1 MRSLRILLI
10 ALLVGIAGYAPPAL
24 SVPQSINY
32 QGSLTDSAGMRLDT
46 TVNITFAIFS
56 AASGGTNLWTETHPS
71 VTVTDG
77 LFHVQLGSI
86 TALTDLFSANRWLG
100 ITVGNDTEMTPRQ
113 QIVSVAHAYRV
124 GTVDG
129 ASGGIISGDVAITT
143 RLKVG
148 VNNNA
153 GGLLSSVT
161 GGNSN
166 NASGDYAIIGGGL
179 GNTASGVRATVGG
192 GDSNSASEGY
202 TAVGG
207 GNGNDAS
214 FDYAAVGGGNNN
226 TASGW
231 FAVVDGGNGNTAA
244 SEGAAVG
251 GGAFNS
257 ASAAYA
263 TVAGGYNNAASVNY
277 AAVSGGHTNHAMDD
291 YAAVTGGLQ
300 NTADYLAQAGGYRAR
315 ARHSG
320 SFVWGSSNS
329 PTDSTASFNNYSVT
343 FRCANGARFYTAHT
357 GTTTGVSL
365 AAGGGSW
372 SSLSDSSQKENLHEV
387 NTTDILTKLEQLKIT
402 EWNYKS
408 QDQQIRHLGP
418 MAQDFRNAFGLGES
432 STSITTVD
440 ADGVLFAAVQELA
453 KENERLKQAL
463 REQAENFEQRLA
475 KLETAAMPVTQQ
487 AIR

>member
-1 MRSLRILLI
+1 MIFARVLIVLL
-10 ALLVGIAGYAPPAL
+10 L
-24 SVPQSINY
+24 SATAAFAVPQLINY
-32 QGSLTDSAGMRLDT
+32 QGSLADSSGNALDT
-46 TVNITFAIFS
+46 MISITFTIYDVPV
-56 AASGGTNLWTETHPS
+56 GGVNLWTETHPS
-71 VTVTDG
+71 VAVQDG
-77 LFHVQLGSI
+77 VFHVRLGSV
-86 TALTDLFSANRWLG
+86 TTLTDLFSVNRWLG
-100 ITVGNDTEMTPRQ
+100 ITVGNNTEMVPRQ

-129 ASGGIISGDVAITT
+129 AGGGIISGDVAITT

-179 GNTASGVRATVGG
+179 GNTAGGARATVGG
-192 GDSNSASEGY
+192 GDGNSASAGY

-207 GNGNDAS
+207 GDGNDAS

-231 FAVVDGGNGNTAA
+231 FSVVDGGNGNTAA

-418 MAQDFRNAFGLGES
+418 MAQDFSSAFGLGES

-453 KENERLKQAL
+453 KQNQNLKQEL
-463 REQAENFEQRLA
+463 AELKTLVRSHLQFGMKQE
-475 KLETAAMPVTQQ
+475 
-487 AIR
+487 